1 MLAGLICVVLT
12 AGFRL
17 AGPRVIGYGIDRVS
31 EAGAVTREQL
41 ALYALV
47 IIGLASFQGLFQFL
61 TRWLMIGVSRRVE
74 YDLRADVFGHLET
87 LDARFFHQNFT
98 GDLMSRATNDLS
110 NVRMVLGPGIM
121 YTATTLVTGVIAIS
135 LMLSL
140 NWRLTLVTLLPLPL
154 ISYGVRKFG
163 RRIHRLSEESQ
174 RRLAALSTRVQ
185 EGLAGVRV
193 VRAFTQ
199 ESHERR
205 VFSGLNED
213 LRRKNMD
220 LIRVTSLFHPTM
232 QFTIGLATVVVLLF
246 GGILVV
252 QGAITIGEFV
262 QFTLYLG
269 ILAWPMIAVGWV
281 TNVVERGRASM
292 GRLAYILDA
301 VPGVGDSVDA
311 ISPEIRGDIEFRH
324 LTFSYNGTPVL
335 RDVSL
340 HVPAGGTLA
349 VVGPTGS
356 GKTTLANL
364 IPRLYNPP
372 AGSVFIDGVPV
383 EKIQLQHL
391 RRAIGYV
398 PQDTFLFGETIYENI
413 AFGVADPEP
422 DRVEEAARVSN
433 ILPDIEGFPKGF
445 DTVLGERGITLS
457 GGQKQRTT
465 ISRAVVRDPRI
476 LILDDSL
483 SSVDTYTEEEILSR
497 LSGVMQN
504 RTSILISH
512 RVSTLRNADEIVVLD
527 EGRITERGTHDTLMQ
542 LDGHYASLYRKQL
555 LEEELEGSV

>member
-1 MLAGLICVVLT
+1 MLAGLACVLLT
-12 AGFRL
+12 AVFRL

-31 EAGAVTREQL
+31 EAGTVTREQL
-41 ALYALV
+41 VFYALV
-47 IIGLASFQGLFQFL
+47 IIGLAFFQGVFQFL
-61 TRWLMIGVSRRVE
+61 TRWLMIGVSRKVE
-74 YDLRADVFGHLET
+74 YDLRGDVFGHLET
-87 LDARFFHQNFT
+87 LDAAFFHRNFT

-110 NVRMVLGPGIM
+110 NVRMILGPGIM
-121 YTATTLVTGVIAIS
+121 YTATTLVTGVIAVS

-140 NWRLTLVTLLPLPL
+140 DWRLTLVTLLPLPL
-154 ISYGVRKFG
+154 ISFGVRKFG

-193 VRAFTQ
+193 VKAFTQ
-199 ESHERR
+199 EDHERH

-213 LRRKNMD
+213 LKRKNMD

-232 QFTIGLATVVVLLF
+232 QFTIGLSTVVVLLF
-246 GGILVV
+246 GGILVI

-281 TNVVERGRASM
+281 INVVERGRASM
-292 GRLAYILDA
+292 GRLGYILDA
-301 VPGVGDSVDA
+301 APGVVDSVDA
-311 ISPEIRGDIEFRH
+311 VSPEIRGEIEFRH
-324 LTFSYNGTPVL
+324 VTFSYNGTPVL
-335 RDVSL
+335 RDVSFR
-340 HVPAGGTLA
+340 VPAGGTLA

-372 AGSVFIDGVPV
+372 PGSVFIDGVPV
-383 EKIQLQHL
+383 ERIRLEHL

-413 AFGVADPEP
+413 AFGVGSPDPAG
-422 DRVEEAARVSN
+422 VEEAARVSN

-497 LSGVMQN
+497 LAGVMRD

-527 EGRITERGTHDTLMQ
+527 GGRVTERGTHDALMQ

-555 LEEELEGSV
+555 LEEELEGSA

>member
-1 MLAGLICVVLT
+1 MLAGLACVVLT

-17 AGPRVIGYGIDRVS
+17 AGPRVIGYGIDRVN

-41 ALYALV
+41 VFYALV

-61 TRWLMIGVSRRVE
+61 TRWLMIGVSRKVE
-74 YDLRADVFGHLET
+74 YDLRSDVFAHLET

-121 YTATTLVTGVIAIS
+121 YTATTLVTGAIAIS

-140 NWRLTLVTLLPLPL
+140 DWRLTLVTLLPLPL

-163 RRIHRLSEESQ
+163 RRIHSLSEESQ
-174 RRLAALSTRVQ
+174 RRLAALSTRAQ

-199 ESHERR
+199 EAHERH

-232 QFTIGLATVVVLLF
+232 QFTVGLATVVVLLV

-281 TNVVERGRASM
+281 INVVERGRASM
-292 GRLAYILDA
+292 GRLSYILDA
-301 VPGVGDSVDA
+301 APVIQDSVDA
-311 ISPEIRGDIEFRH
+311 ISPEIRGEIEFRH
-324 LTFSYNGTPVL
+324 VSFAYNGTPVL

-349 VVGPTGS
+349 VVGPTAS
-356 GKTTLANL
+356 GKTTLVNL
-364 IPRLYNPP
+364 IPRLYDPP
-372 AGSVFIDGVPV
+372 PGTVLIDGVPV
-383 EKIQLQHL
+383 EKIRLEHL
-391 RRAIGYV
+391 RRAVGYV

-413 AFGVADPEP
+413 TFGVESPEP

-445 DTVLGERGITLS
+445 ETVLGERGITLS

-465 ISRAVVRDPRI
+465 ISRALVRDPRI

-497 LSGVMQN
+497 LAGVMRN

-512 RVSTLRNADEIVVLD
+512 RVSTIRNADEIVVLD
-527 EGRITERGTHDTLMQ
+527 GGRITERGTHDTLMQ

-555 LEEELEGSV
+555 LEEELEGSA

>member
-1 MLAGLICVVLT
+1 MLAGLTCVVLT

-31 EAGAVTREQL
+31 EAGAVTRQQL
-41 ALYALV
+41 VFYAFV
-47 IIGLASFQGLFQFL
+47 IIGLAAFQSLFQFL

-74 YDLRADVFGHLET
+74 FDLRADVFAHLET
-87 LDARFFHQNFT
+87 LDSRFFHQNFT

-110 NVRMVLGPGIM
+110 NVRMILGPGIM

-140 NWRLTLVTLLPLPL
+140 DLRLTLVTLLPLPL

-185 EGLAGVRV
+185 EGLAGIRV

-199 ESHERR
+199 EAHECH

-281 TNVVERGRASM
+281 INVVERGRASM
-292 GRLAYILDA
+292 GRLSYILEA
-301 VPGVGDSVDA
+301 VAGVRDSVDA
-311 ISPEIRGDIEFRH
+311 VSPEIRGEIEFRH

-349 VVGPTGS
+349 VVGPTAS

-372 AGSVFIDGVPV
+372 SGSVLIDGVPV
-383 EKIQLQHL
+383 EKIRLEHL

-413 AFGVADPEP
+413 AFGVESPEP
-422 DRVEEAARVSN
+422 GRVEEAARVSN

-445 DTVLGERGITLS
+445 ETVLGERGITLS

-497 LSGVMQN
+497 LASVMRN

-512 RVSTLRNADEIVVLD
+512 RVSTVRNADEIVVLD
-527 EGRITERGTHDTLMQ
+527 GGRITERGTHDALIQ

-555 LEEELEGSV
+555 LEEELEGSA